1 MEACV
6 LNRSVGGYFSSSHQP
21 FRVAV
26 SSDQLFPLCP
36 QCCGTSSVVNS
47 LVLTDRQT
55 HPLLQTSLLPDSSVL
70 SPSHTQTRGILPS
83 HLQKKVFPGDLR
95 SPGLSETFLIS
106 RTCLHPPS
114 LLVDTRG
121 AGPAEP
127 GQRAAQGSL
136 CHSVSSLSLCA
147 GTCVSVTRSTR
158 CSSRAEGSWQP
169 APLCLSLPG
178 W

>member
-1 MEACV
+1 M
-6 LNRSVGGYFSSSHQP
+6 
-21 FRVAV
+21 
-26 SSDQLFPLCP
+26 
-36 QCCGTSSVVNS
+36 
-47 LVLTDRQT
+47 
-55 HPLLQTSLLPDSSVL
+55 PDSSVL
-70 SPSHTQTRGILPS
+70 SPSHTQTRRILPS
-83 HLQKKVFPGDLR
+83 HLQQIVFPGGSR

-121 AGPAEP
+121 PGPAEP

-136 CHSVSSLSLCA
+136 CHSVSPLSLCA

-169 APLCLSLPG
+169 ARSVCHSLAGDTLAPVSSGSAFSTSLPAFQRSLMILLYLL
-178 W
+178 